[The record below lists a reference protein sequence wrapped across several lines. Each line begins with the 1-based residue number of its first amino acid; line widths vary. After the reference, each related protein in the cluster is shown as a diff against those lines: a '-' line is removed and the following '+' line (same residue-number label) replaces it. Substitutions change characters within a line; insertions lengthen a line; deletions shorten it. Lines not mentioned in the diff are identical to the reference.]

1 MYGSNQD
8 KEFVQIFAP
17 IIDRIDIHRNR
28 KAKGSS
34 YKAVASDK
42 DGEIYDVIRKNRKI
56 VKVSN
61 RLGYTQIDK
70 NDLTVLYNNFEL
82 DNIAFKRAISKR

>member
-1 MYGSNQD
+1 MYCSNQD

-17 IIDRIDIHRNR
+17 IIDSINIQRNR
-28 KAKGSS
+28 KAKGTS

-56 VKVSN
+56 VKLSN
-61 RLGYTQIDK
+61 RLGRGGCGQIDK
-70 NDLTVLYNNFEL
+70 NDL
-82 DNIAFKRAISKR
+82 KRK